1 MKDKWM
7 NMGFEEEE
15 LLPFKEPSVDLN
27 DQKRIEILIG
37 MGYSRK
43 EVEES
48 LQTAKFD
55 DCYASYLLLGR
66 KPSDVSILNEY
77 IFSFSNKSK
86 KLN

>member
-7 NMGFEEEE
+7 NMGFEEEA

-48 LQTAKFD
+48 LQTVQVQEV
-55 DCYASYLLLGR
+55 
-66 KPSDVSILNEY
+66 P
-77 IFSFSNKSK
+77 
-86 KLN
+86 